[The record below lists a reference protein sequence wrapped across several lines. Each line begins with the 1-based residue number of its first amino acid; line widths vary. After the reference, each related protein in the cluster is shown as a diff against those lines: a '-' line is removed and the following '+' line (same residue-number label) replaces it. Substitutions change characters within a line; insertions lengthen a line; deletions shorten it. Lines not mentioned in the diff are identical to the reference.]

1 MMNMQIR
8 TLLSILLLCFTFS
21 SMFARQDIDDE
32 FVHLETEVGN
42 LSVINKQKAIAC
54 IDKMYSLANQSPDSS
69 LFIARTLYS
78 EASLHYRQNIID
90 STLYDKIN
98 KGLENVKTPS
108 LEEDLL
114 YCALGNYLL
123 IKEDYSAAFEAFN
136 MANEKAALLN
146 DSLTLT
152 ASLNMMGI
160 ICDKVRLV
168 DLSEDYYTQALKW
181 AKKNS
186 IIYYSI
192 KNNLFNYQLLREKP
206 DSLFVVE
213 SLSNLIE
220 EVKEQEKTGIL
231 LILYI
236 NAGNFWSDMGDHEK
250 SISFLK
256 MANDLC
262 EDNPQIKSLILH
274 NMGYY
279 YMENKKYKEAL
290 NHFMQSLKIQEEYPN
305 SFSISHI
312 CRNISYIYEQTNQP
326 DSALLFLRQSL
337 SFDEANNKR
346 SLIMET
352 HRQRL
357 MSSLEQ
363 AENSLKESQ
372 SEIKLKNK
380 QFSLILISV
389 VGFII
394 VALLLM
400 IIFLQKRNAMKQQLK
415 LQEAEKNELSLQL
428 EKEQMQQKAQASEL
442 ENKLRE
448 VTSYSLLL
456 SNKNQI
462 LHQIKQVCD
471 QLPDSE
477 KTIKRQIK
485 GIVKD
490 NLHIENDW
498 NDFMLH
504 FNDVHP
510 DYFERLNALCP
521 QLTQLEQKLAAYIR
535 LNLST
540 SQISQM
546 LNVTP
551 ESIRSNRYRLRKKLG
566 LDKNENIDNF
576 LQSI

>member
-136 MANEKAALLN
+136 MANEKAAILN

-337 SFDEANNKR
+337 SFDEANSKR